1 MSYLRKDSSNSL
13 ARPVGKK
20 KKKPTKPKK
29 PTKDPKDTPKP
40 WRHV

>member
-1 MSYLRKDSSNSL
+1 MSYLRKDHSNSL

-20 KKKPTKPKK
+20 PKKKPKK

-40 WRHV
+40 WRYA